1 MKFVITW
8 SILPGA
14 FDATIKKFL
23 ETGAPPPAG
32 VKLLGRYHAFNGGG
46 IGFIIAESP
55 DLGGI
60 SRWLADWMELCS
72 FQIVPV
78 MEDAEAAAI
87 LSGRK

>member
-8 SILPGA
+8 NILPGV
-14 FDATIKKFL
+14 FDATVKKFL
-23 ETGAPPPAG
+23 ETGALPPAG
-32 VKLLGRYHAFNGGG
+32 VKLLGRYHALTGGG

-60 SRWLADWMELCS
+60 HRWLVDWMELCS

-87 LSGRK
+87 LAQRK